1 MEFLRGK
8 LLKLR
13 ISLGVEQKTY
23 MEFFGAGALIFTIFF
38 RGTCIPIFLT
48 GRPIFYRG
56 IPIFLTGRPIF
67 YRTELF
73 KAGLR

>member
-1 MEFLRGK
+1 
-8 LLKLR
+8 
-13 ISLGVEQKTY
+13 
-23 MEFFGAGALIFTIFF
+23 MEFFGAGALIFTVFF

-67 YRTELF
+67 YRGIPIFLTGRPIFYRTELF
-73 KAGLR
+73 KA

>member
-13 ISLGVEQKTY
+13 ISLGVRSRKQIWNSL
-23 MEFFGAGALIFTIFF
+23 GSGALIFTIFF

-56 IPIFLTGRPIF
+56 LPIFLTGRPIF
-67 YRTELF
+67 YRT
-73 KAGLR
+73 RSP

>member
-1 MEFLRGK
+1 
-8 LLKLR
+8 
-13 ISLGVEQKTY
+13 

-73 KAGLR
+73 KAGFR

>member
-1 MEFLRGK
+1 
-8 LLKLR
+8 
-13 ISLGVEQKTY
+13 

-56 IPIFLTGRPIF
+56 IPIFLTGRPREPISDNSYF
-67 YRTELF
+67 SREKLI
-73 KAGLR
+73 